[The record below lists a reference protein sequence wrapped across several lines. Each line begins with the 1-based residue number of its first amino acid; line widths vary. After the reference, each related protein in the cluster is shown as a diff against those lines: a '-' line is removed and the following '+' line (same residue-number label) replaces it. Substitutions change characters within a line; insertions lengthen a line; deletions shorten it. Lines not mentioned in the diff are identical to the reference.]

1 MVRQQIGFL
10 MIVVA
15 ATIGVIALSAI
26 TDTIRQWKTLDK
38 EGKIGG
44 CVMVALLLWATITT
58 AALGMLLKT
67 YWLCTELIIL
77 NWSVSVVFIICQ
89 SETETSG

>member
-38 EGKIGG
+38 EGKIVG
-44 CVMVALLLWATITT
+44 CVMVVLLLWAAITT
-58 AALGMLLKT
+58 AALGILL
-67 YWLCTELIIL
+67 
-77 NWSVSVVFIICQ
+77 
-89 SETETSG
+89 

>member
-10 MIVVA
+10 MLVVS

-26 TDTIRQWKTLDK
+26 SDTIRQWNTLDK

-44 CVMVALLLWATITT
+44 CVMVVLLIWAAITT
-58 AALGMLLKT
+58 AALGILL
-67 YWLCTELIIL
+67 
-77 NWSVSVVFIICQ
+77 
-89 SETETSG
+89 

>member
-26 TDTIRQWKTLDK
+26 SDTIRQWKTLDK

-44 CVMVALLLWATITT
+44 CVMVTLLLWAAITT
-58 AALGMLLKT
+58 AALGILL
-67 YWLCTELIIL
+67 
-77 NWSVSVVFIICQ
+77 
-89 SETETSG
+89 

>member
-15 ATIGVIALSAI
+15 ATICVIALSAI
-26 TDTIRQWKTLDK
+26 SGTIRQWKTLDK

-44 CVMVALLLWATITT
+44 CAMVALLIWAAITT
-58 AALGMLLKT
+58 AALGILL
-67 YWLCTELIIL
+67 
-77 NWSVSVVFIICQ
+77 
-89 SETETSG
+89 

>member
-10 MIVVA
+10 MLVVS

-26 TDTIRQWKTLDK
+26 SDTIRQWKTLDK

-44 CVMVALLLWATITT
+44 CVMVVLLLWAAITT
-58 AALGMLLKT
+58 AALGILL
-67 YWLCTELIIL
+67 
-77 NWSVSVVFIICQ
+77 
-89 SETETSG
+89 

>member
-10 MIVVA
+10 MIVVS

-26 TDTIRQWKTLDK
+26 SDNIRHWKTLDK

-44 CVMVALLLWATITT
+44 CVMVALLLLAAITT
-58 AALGMLLKT
+58 AMLGI
-67 YWLCTELIIL
+67 LI
-77 NWSVSVVFIICQ
+77 
-89 SETETSG
+89 

>member
-15 ATIGVIALSAI
+15 ATILLIALSAI
-26 TDTIRQWKTLDK
+26 SDTIRQWKTLDK

-44 CVMVALLLWATITT
+44 CVMVALLIWAAITT
-58 AALGMLLKT
+58 AALGILL
-67 YWLCTELIIL
+67 
-77 NWSVSVVFIICQ
+77 
-89 SETETSG
+89 

>member
-15 ATIGVIALSAI
+15 ATAGVIALSAI
-26 TDTIRQWKTLDK
+26 SDTIRQWKTLDN

-44 CVMVALLLWATITT
+44 CVMVVLLILEAITA
-58 AALGMLLKT
+58 AALGILLQT
-67 YWLCTELIIL
+67 
-77 NWSVSVVFIICQ
+77 
-89 SETETSG
+89 

>member
-26 TDTIRQWKTLDK
+26 SDTIRQWKTLDK

-44 CVMVALLLWATITT
+44 CVIVALLLWAAITT
-58 AALGMLLKT
+58 AALGILL
-67 YWLCTELIIL
+67 
-77 NWSVSVVFIICQ
+77 
-89 SETETSG
+89 

>member
-15 ATIGVIALSAI
+15 ATILVIALSAI
-26 TDTIRQWKTLDK
+26 SDTIRQWKTLDK

-44 CVMVALLLWATITT
+44 CVMVALLIWAAITT
-58 AALGMLLKT
+58 AALGILL
-67 YWLCTELIIL
+67 
-77 NWSVSVVFIICQ
+77 
-89 SETETSG
+89 

>member
-1 MVRQQIGFL
+1 

-26 TDTIRQWKTLDK
+26 SDTIRKWKTLDK

-44 CVMVALLLWATITT
+44 CVMVALLIWAAIT
-58 AALGMLLKT
+58 AAMLGILL
-67 YWLCTELIIL
+67 
-77 NWSVSVVFIICQ
+77 
-89 SETETSG
+89 

>member
-10 MIVVA
+10 MIVVS

-26 TDTIRQWKTLDK
+26 SDTIRQWKMLNK

-44 CVMVALLLWATITT
+44 FVMVALLIWAAITT
-58 AALGMLLKT
+58 AALGILL
-67 YWLCTELIIL
+67 
-77 NWSVSVVFIICQ
+77 
-89 SETETSG
+89 

>member
-10 MIVVA
+10 IIVVA

-26 TDTIRQWKTLDK
+26 SDTIRQWKKLDK
-38 EGKIGG
+38 GEKIVG

-58 AALGMLLKT
+58 AALGMLL
-67 YWLCTELIIL
+67 
-77 NWSVSVVFIICQ
+77 
-89 SETETSG
+89 

>member
-10 MIVVA
+10 MLVVS

-26 TDTIRQWKTLDK
+26 FDTIRNWKTLDK

-44 CVMVALLLWATITT
+44 CVMVALLIWAAITA
-58 AALGMLLKT
+58 AALGILL
-67 YWLCTELIIL
+67 
-77 NWSVSVVFIICQ
+77 
-89 SETETSG
+89 

>member
-10 MIVVA
+10 MFVVA
-15 ATIGVIALSAI
+15 ATICVIALSAI

-44 CVMVALLLWATITT
+44 CVIVALLLLATITT
-58 AALGMLLKT
+58 AALGMLL
-67 YWLCTELIIL
+67 
-77 NWSVSVVFIICQ
+77 
-89 SETETSG
+89 